1 MIENNKEVTTEDS
14 TLYYSPELPEEW
26 TAEAFEKLEWKKVGE

>member
-1 MIENNKEVTTEDS
+1 MNINDQINATEDN

-26 TAEAFEKLEWKKVGE
+26 TAEAFEKLEWKKVSE